1 MAPPVKTR
9 VYLTVDTENSMG
21 GAWDDVS
28 KRPVPAERRI
38 FCKIGERDLGIGWI
52 CDELDQRGFRAT
64 FFCEVLASLVLGE
77 ADTASYLNFLVA
89 RGQDVQL
96 HAHPVFYFYRK
107 YLDAVSRG
115 ENYNHSQT
123 CDNLGRLSI
132 DLQRQLLQSAYQI
145 FVRLT
150 GKPPVA
156 YRAGGYNCSLETL
169 TILAN
174 LGLLMDSSF
183 NATYQGRG
191 SFDGADIALNIAQRI
206 QGLWELPVTVAR
218 QSLPDSA
225 FRTGL
230 KPFEVSSISA
240 WEMRRMLDHASSN
253 GVEDVVVMFH
263 SFSAVKARDLQY
275 TQIRPDRIVRHRFAA
290 LLDYLAQRSDRF
302 IVTTF
307 SDIANDTNQL
317 QGQPRGSVADL
328 GFARPL
334 ARKLVQGANRF
345 FWL

>member
-1 MAPPVKTR
+1 MAPTVKTR

-28 KRPVPAERRI
+28 KRPVPSERRI
-38 FCKIGERDLGIGWI
+38 FCKIDGRDSGIGWI

-64 FFCEVLASLVLGE
+64 FFCEVLASLVLGD
-77 ADTASYLNFLVA
+77 ADISSYLNYLIA

-96 HAHPVFYFYRK
+96 HAHPVFYFYKK

-115 ENYNHSQT
+115 EIYDHSQT
-123 CDNLGRLSI
+123 SDNLGRLPV
-132 DLQRQLLQSAYQI
+132 DLQRQLLQLAYDI

-150 GKPPVA
+150 GKRPVA

-183 NATYQGRG
+183 NATYQGQG
-191 SFDGADIALNIAQRI
+191 SFDGHDIALNIAQRI
-206 QGLWELPVTVAR
+206 RGIWELPVTVAR
-218 QSLPDSA
+218 QSLPDPA
-225 FRTGL
+225 IRTGL
-230 KPFEVSSISA
+230 KPFEISSIST
-240 WEMRRMLDHASSN
+240 WEMCRMLEHASSS
-253 GVEDVVVMFH
+253 GVEDVVIMFH

-275 TQIRPDRIVRHRFAA
+275 TRIRPDRIVRYRFTA

-307 SDIANDTNQL
+307 SETANDTSQL
-317 QGQPRGSVADL
+317 QGQHGGSVADL